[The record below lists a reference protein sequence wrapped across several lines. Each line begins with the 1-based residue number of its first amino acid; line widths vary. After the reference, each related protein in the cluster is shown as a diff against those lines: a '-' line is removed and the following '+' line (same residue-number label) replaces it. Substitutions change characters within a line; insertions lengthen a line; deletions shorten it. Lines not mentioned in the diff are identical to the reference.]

1 MSLKEPLY
9 PRDVMMAAK
18 NKTENQ
24 NKFKENAFEILKI
37 HALIFCFFCDRIVL
51 FKKRGLKVI
60 ALSADG
66 INLSFGTDE
75 ILKDITFSV
84 NDGDRVGIIGVNGA
98 GKTSLFRVLTGEYTP
113 DSGAVYI
120 QKGHTVGVLE
130 QNPDLS
136 TLPRD
141 ISCLEYMYTAYPDL
155 LALEKEISRT
165 EILLLQSSQ
174 KGDHEQTLSLTTKL
188 NEQSNRF
195 AREGGLEFRSRCKGM
210 LQRLGFSEEL
220 IEQKIKTLSGGQY
233 TRLALARLLAT
244 EPDILM
250 LDEPTNHLDID
261 ALNWLEGFIA
271 GYKKTV
277 LIISHDRYFLD
288 RTTNKTL
295 WLRWGKGKLYG
306 GSYSK
311 CKEQSDAEAA
321 ALEKRY
327 KEQQKQIAKIRAN
340 IDFQRRCNREHN
352 FVTIRSK
359 EKQLARMEKIELAP
373 KDPKNIRL
381 SFAVEEESAGDVIE
395 AKELSFSYGQKKL
408 IENVSFLIRR
418 YERVLFLGQNGS
430 GKSTLMK
437 LINSMLTPTRG
448 SVTLGY
454 NIKIGYY
461 DQENRGLSDGKTV
474 FDELHDEYPDKND
487 GDLRGV
493 LALFLFGEDDIFRRI
508 STLSGG
514 ERARLT
520 LAKLILKKVNL
531 LIMDEP
537 TNHLDIGSCEAL
549 ENALLAFD
557 GTIVA
562 VSHDRYFINRIA
574 TRLIELAPES
584 ERGILDYSL
593 EDYDDAFGEYM
604 RLREL
609 KKLSELET
617 KPKGSVSDS
626 KLSYEE
632 RKKESARKRSE
643 EKKKERAKEKIGEL
657 EDELTKLE
665 EELFG
670 EAASDYKRAAEID
683 ERRTEIEEE
692 LLSLYEIVM

>member
-1 MSLKEPLY
+1 MISLSTQ
-9 PRDVMMAAK
+9 D
-18 NKTENQ
+18 
-24 NKFKENAFEILKI
+24 
-37 HALIFCFFCDRIVL
+37 
-51 FKKRGLKVI
+51 
-60 ALSADG
+60 

-75 ILKDITFSV
+75 ILKNISFAV

-113 DSGAVYI
+113 DSGAVFI

-130 QNPDLS
+130 QNPDL
-136 TLPRD
+136 TALPGD
-141 ISCLEYMYTAYPDL
+141 TSCLEYMYTAFEGL
-155 LALEKEISRT
+155 LALEKEIIET
-165 EILLLQSSQ
+165 ERLLGEASATGNSEQILSI
-174 KGDHEQTLSLTTKL
+174 TARL
-188 NEQSNRF
+188 NEQNVRF
-195 AREGGLEFRSRCKGM
+195 QREGGLEFRSRCRGM
-210 LQRLGFSEEL
+210 LQRLGFSDEL
-220 IEQKIKTLSGGQY
+220 ISQKIRTLSGGQY

-261 ALNWLEGFIA
+261 ALSWLESFIA
-271 GYKKTV
+271 SYKKTV

-295 WLRWGKGKLYG
+295 WLRWGKAKLYNK
-306 GSYSK
+306 SYTG
-311 CKEQSDAEAA
+311 CKEQSEAEAA
-321 ALEKRY
+321 SIEKRY
-327 KEQQKQIAKIRAN
+327 KEQQKEIAKIKAN
-340 IDFQRRCNREHN
+340 IEFQRRCNREHN

-359 EKQLARMEKIELAP
+359 EKQLARMEKIELMP

-381 SFAVEEESAGDVIE
+381 TFATEEESAGDVIE
-395 AKELSFSYGQKKL
+395 AKELSFSYGKTPL
-408 IENVSFLIRR
+408 IKNISFLIRR

-437 LINSMLTPTRG
+437 LINSMLIPTEG
-448 SVTLGY
+448 KITLGY

-461 DQENRGLSDGKTV
+461 DQENRGLSENKTV
-474 FDELHDEYPDKND
+474 FEELHDEYPDRND
-487 GDLRGV
+487 GDLRST
-493 LALFLFGEDDIFRRI
+493 LALFLFDADDIARKV

-537 TNHLDIGSCEAL
+537 TNHLDIGSAEAL

-574 TRLIELAPES
+574 TRIIELAPEN
-584 ERGILDYSL
+584 ERGLIDYSL
-593 EDYDDAFGEYM
+593 EDYDDAFTEYM

-609 KKLSELET
+609 KKQTAALQTNSQ
-617 KPKGSVSDS
+617 PSDS
-626 KLSYEE
+626 KQEYEE
-632 RKKESARKRSE
+632 RKRENARRRGE
-643 EKKKERAKEKIGEL
+643 EKKKERAEKRIEEL
-657 EDELTKLE
+657 ESELEALK

-670 EAASDYKRAAEID
+670 EAASDYVRAAEID
-683 ERRTEIEEE
+683 KRQGEIEEE
-692 LLSLYEIVM
+692 LLGLYELVM